1 MDFVKL
7 VKFNGPNCYLPT
19 KILLKGFDFYNYNC
33 LRTIMMVAKCIEYKG
48 IMLCIVCKT
57 NNNAKSREN
66 VVKLTISAD
75 TLGEEI

>member
-1 MDFVKL
+1 
-7 VKFNGPNCYLPT
+7 
-19 KILLKGFDFYNYNC
+19 
-33 LRTIMMVAKCIEYKG
+33 MVAKCIEYNG

>member
-1 MDFVKL
+1 
-7 VKFNGPNCYLPT
+7 
-19 KILLKGFDFYNYNC
+19 
-33 LRTIMMVAKCIEYKG
+33 MVAKCIEYKG